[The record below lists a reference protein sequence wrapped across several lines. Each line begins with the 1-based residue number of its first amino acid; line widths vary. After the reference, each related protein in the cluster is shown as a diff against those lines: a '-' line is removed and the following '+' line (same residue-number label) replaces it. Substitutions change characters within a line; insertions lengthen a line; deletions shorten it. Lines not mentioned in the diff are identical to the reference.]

1 MFGLGSNNW
10 LLFLGSN
17 NRCCLYGLS
26 NDRLDLLGSWLR
38 YSFLLNWLG
47 FRLGKDD
54 LIRVLIIFIFQ
65 ILIVVQILIIIVL
78 IVFII
83 IVFEG
88 SYCVLSSV

>member
-10 LLFLGSN
+10 LLFLWSN
-17 NRCCLYGLS
+17 YRCCLYGLS

-47 FRLGKDD
+47 FGLGKDD